1 MGKVLIVEDNNLN
14 LKLFYDLLMTKKCEV
29 VTSKDGVGVTEI
41 ASKEKPYLIL
51 TDIQLNDGIS
61 GINLIKA
68 LKKTP

>member
-1 MGKVLIVEDNNLN
+1 
-14 LKLFYDLLMTKKCEV
+14 MTKKCEV

-41 ASKEKPYLIL
+41 ASKEKSDLIL
-51 TDIQLNDGIS
+51 TDIQPNDGIS